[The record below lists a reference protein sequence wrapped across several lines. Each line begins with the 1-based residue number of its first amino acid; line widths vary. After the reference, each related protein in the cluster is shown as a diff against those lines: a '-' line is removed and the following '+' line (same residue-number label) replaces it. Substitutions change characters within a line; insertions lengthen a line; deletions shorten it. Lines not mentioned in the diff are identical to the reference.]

1 MTTIFEARKI
11 LTMSATRPVATHVAV
26 RDGKI
31 LGAGTLEE
39 LERWDDYTLDTTF
52 ADKVLMPGLVEGH
65 AHSFEGLTWDDTYV
79 GWFDRRDP
87 DGKTWDG
94 VQTID
99 ALVDRMSA
107 SNAANPGTDV
117 LVGWGLDPIYMENT
131 RVTRQDLDRISTDRP
146 ILIVHASGHMYSL
159 NSRAFEMLNML
170 KPGMNAEGIPLA
182 DDGLPMG
189 ELRGL
194 ELMVPASVKL
204 GYDRMS
210 RQQTPGAM
218 DAFARLC
225 VRAGVTTC
233 ADLARMLDDDQVAA
247 LLRDTGAP
255 DYPVCIVP
263 YMHINGRT
271 TDDLFAFLE
280 KIIPQSTDRCRF
292 GAIKAHADGSIQGFT
307 GRLNWPYYQNGAPN
321 GMWYVTPEK
330 LGEVYERALQA
341 GILVHTHTN
350 GDEASQ
356 LAIELTEAALKKH
369 PSFDHRFTLQHCQMA
384 TPAQFRKIK
393 ALGMCVNLFANHH
406 YFWGDEHYKYTV
418 GPERAERMNAC
429 RTALDTGVPMAI
441 HSDAPVTP
449 LGPLFT
455 AWAAVTR
462 RTASNRVQGTG
473 ERITVDEAL
482 SAITLGAAF
491 TMGMDHLVGS
501 IEAGKRA
508 DFCVLGDDPTD
519 VAPEAL
525 KDIPIWG
532 TVQGGR
538 LFAAETI

>member
-1 MTTIFEARKI
+1 MTTIYQAKKI

-39 LERWDDYTLDTTF
+39 LERWGDYRLDTTF

-87 DGKTWDG
+87 DGRTWDG
-94 VQTID
+94 VRTID
-99 ALVDRMSA
+99 ALVDRMTA
-107 SNAANPGTDV
+107 ANAAAPGTDV
-117 LVGWGLDPIYMENT
+117 LVGWGLDPIYMGNT
-131 RVTRQDLDRISTDRP
+131 RVTRADLDRISTDRP

-204 GYDRMS
+204 GYDRMA
-210 RQQTPGAM
+210 RQQTPGCM

-247 LLRDTGAP
+247 LLRDTGAK

-271 TDDLFAFLE
+271 TDDLFAFLK
-280 KIIPQSTDRCRF
+280 KIIPQSTDRCQF

-307 GRLNWPYYQNGAPN
+307 GRLNWPHYQNGAPN

-330 LGEVYERALQA
+330 LGEVYERALEA

-356 LAIELTEAALKKH
+356 LAIELVEGALKKH

-384 TPAQFRKIK
+384 TQAQFRKMK
-393 ALGMCVNLFANHH
+393 SLGMCVNLFANHH
-406 YFWGDEHYKYTV
+406 FFWGDEHYKYTV

-473 ERITVDEAL
+473 ERITVPEAL
-482 SAITLGAAF
+482 EAITLGAAF

-508 DFCVLGDDPTD
+508 DFCVLEADPL
-519 VAPEAL
+519 EADAETL
-525 KDIPIWG
+525 KDIPVWG

-538 LFAAETI
+538 IFAAETI